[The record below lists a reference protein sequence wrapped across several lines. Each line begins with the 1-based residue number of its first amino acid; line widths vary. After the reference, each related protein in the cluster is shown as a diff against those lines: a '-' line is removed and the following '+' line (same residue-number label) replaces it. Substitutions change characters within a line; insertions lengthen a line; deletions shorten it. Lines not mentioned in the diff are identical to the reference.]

1 MRLKIA
7 SLAQLVEQRFRKPQ
21 VGGSSPLRGST
32 RVASNRYPF
41 IVNSMNAELITI
53 GDEILIGQIVDT
65 NSAWIAENLNLIGI
79 KVNRIISIPD
89 AMETIKLSI
98 DESFKSSDLIIIT
111 GGLGPTNDDITKT
124 TLNEYFNG
132 CLVIHQPALD
142 RISSF
147 FSRRGMPLTDLNRK
161 QAEVPNCCK
170 VLDNLLGTAPGMWF
184 EKEGKILISLPG
196 VPFEMIGLME
206 NEVIPQLSKLTSNQ
220 VVIHRTIQTFGLPE
234 SFLAETLTSWE
245 NQLPSNVKLAYLPS
259 PTCIRLRLSAYGNI
273 SMNLKNLIDTE
284 VKKLYQV
291 IPKYIFGEG
300 DDSLQ
305 SVVGQMLTLKNATI
319 STAES
324 CTGGTIAHLITQ
336 IPRCSAYF
344 KGSVVAYS
352 NQVKEEIL
360 GVDPKLIS
368 KFGAVSIPVVEAM
381 AKGVKSKLKTD
392 YAIAVSG
399 IAGPDGGTLEKP
411 VGTVCFAIISDKSL
425 ISNELVFTFDRQRN
439 ILRTSVTALNMLRL
453 MLIDENL

>member
-1 MRLKIA
+1 
-7 SLAQLVEQRFRKPQ
+7 
-21 VGGSSPLRGST
+21 
-32 RVASNRYPF
+32 
-41 IVNSMNAELITI
+41 MNAELITI

-89 AMETIKLSI
+89 AKEVIKASI
-98 DESFKSSDLIIIT
+98 DESFKSSDLIIMT
-111 GGLGPTNDDITKT
+111 GGLGPTNDDITKS

-132 CLVIHQPALD
+132 NLVVHELSLKN
-142 RISSF
+142 ISSF
-147 FSRRGMPLTDLNRK
+147 FTRRGMPLTELNRK
-161 QAEVPNCCK
+161 QAEVPNCCI
-170 VLDNLLGTAPGMWF
+170 VLENLLGTAPGMWF
-184 EKEGKILISLPG
+184 ERDGRILVSLPG

-206 NEVIPQLSKLTSNQ
+206 NQVIPRLSGLTSNQ
-220 VVIHRTIQTFGLPE
+220 VVVHRTIQTFGLPE
-234 SFLAETLTSWE
+234 SFLAETLTGWE
-245 NQLPSNVKLAYLPS
+245 NQLPTNVKLAYLPS
-259 PTCIRLRLSAYGNI
+259 PTCIRLRLSAYGDIN
-273 SMNLKNLIDTE
+273 MNLKDLIDAE
-284 VKKLYQV
+284 AKKLYQV

-305 SVVGQMLTLKNATI
+305 SVVGQMLKLKNATI

-324 CTGGTIAHLITQ
+324 CTGGAIAHLITQ
-336 IPRCSAYF
+336 IPGSSSYF

-352 NQVKEEIL
+352 NQVKQEIL
-360 GVDPKLIS
+360 EVEPALID

-411 VGTVCFAIISDKSL
+411 VGTVCFAIASNKLL
-425 ISNELVFTFDRQRN
+425 ISNELVFTSDRQRN

-453 MLIDENL
+453 LLIDENL